1 MTPFD
6 LDHPDDRGNDVA
18 HVNEVLADP
27 SGAYRVEKRYV
38 RKDGTIGWV
47 HVSANML
54 RDEQSRPIQSAAI
67 VLDISERKRAEE
79 ALQEADRTKDDFIA
93 TLAHELRN
101 PLAPLLNAVELLRN
115 PNAEPA
121 WCRSLIERQVAHLA
135 RLIDDLSDVSRIAR
149 DKLEL
154 RKGPVEIAELIRS
167 AVDASRPTV
176 QSHAQRLLVDLP
188 AENIYVDGD
197 FVRLTQ
203 VLTNLLTNAAKFTD
217 GPGTIRLHAA
227 QSGGGAKISV
237 TDTGIGLDDVD
248 LTRVFDKFYQSPR
261 RGDRFIGGLGIGL
274 SLVRRLVE
282 LHGGSVE
289 ARSEGIGR
297 GSEFV
302 VRLPTIGAPAEARS
316 DAERPEHLRE
326 ASKRV
331 LIIDDNVD
339 AADSLARLLENLGY
353 ETATEYD
360 GQSGLDRAQTFGPQI
375 VLLDLGMPGL
385 DGFEVCRRLQGV
397 SPHRPRVVAMTGWGR
412 QEDRSRTLAAG
423 FDAHLVKPV
432 DLSELTRM
440 LNKRGARDQ
449 ISAAR

>member
-1 MTPFD
+1 
-6 LDHPDDRGNDVA
+6 
-18 HVNEVLADP
+18 
-27 SGAYRVEKRYV
+27 
-38 RKDGTIGWV
+38 
-47 HVSANML
+47 
-54 RDEQSRPIQSAAI
+54 
-67 VLDISERKRAEE
+67 
-79 ALQEADRTKDDFIA
+79 
-93 TLAHELRN
+93 
-101 PLAPLLNAVELLRN
+101 
-115 PNAEPA
+115 
-121 WCRSLIERQVAHLA
+121 
-135 RLIDDLSDVSRIAR
+135 LIDDLSDVSRIAR

-154 RKGPVEIAELIRS
+154 RRDPVEVSDLIRS
-167 AVDASRPTV
+167 AVDASRSTV

-217 GPGTIRLHAA
+217 GPGTIRLRAA
-227 QSGGGAKISV
+227 QSGGGVKISV
-237 TDTGIGLDDVD
+237 ADTGIGLDEVD

-302 VRLPTIGAPAEARS
+302 VRLPTTGTPAEARS
-316 DAERPEHLRE
+316 DAARPDQTSR
-326 ASKRV
+326 RV

-339 AADSLARLLENLGY
+339 SADSLTRLLKTLGH

-360 GQSGLDRAQTFGPQI
+360 GQSGLERAQTFAPEI

-385 DGFEVCRRLQGV
+385 DGFEVCRRLLHGGT
-397 SPHRPRVVAMTGWGR
+397 STHRPRVVAMTGWGR

-432 DLSELTRM
+432 ELSELTRM
-440 LNKRGARDQ
+440 IEAQGTR
-449 ISAAR
+449 